1 MDPQDWIQIAV
12 LVVLI
17 ILSAFFSSTETA
29 FSSVNNIKL
38 KHMIQN
44 GHKRA
49 EKTLELSENFESVL
63 TTILIGNNIVN
74 ILAASIA
81 TLFFV
86 KHINDQAG
94 PAVATAVMTILV
106 LIFGE
111 ITPKSFAKRMPE
123 KFAMTM
129 TPALRMF
136 MFVLKP
142 FEIIFGS
149 LQKLMVN
156 SIKTEE
162 STISEDELL
171 TYVSEVQNEGGI
183 NENEEELIGR
193 VFDFD
198 ELLVK
203 DILTPRMQVIAI
215 NESDDN
221 DKVIYAFKRSGYS
234 RLPVFDTSIDHII
247 GVINHKDFYN
257 RVLLD
262 KQPLEDIIFPPVFVT
277 EYMKVVNLLDLFRAN
292 KSHMAIVK
300 DEFGG
305 TIGIVTMEDILEEL
319 VGDIWDEHD
328 EIVEQII
335 KVSED
340 EFRVKGHTDIDRLFE
355 DLGFDDLDEDTYEYA
370 TVSGWVVNEFGHIPF
385 IGESFQY
392 ENLSVTVSSADTK
405 KVLEVLIKVQN
416 IDDELTEEIEE

>member
-1 MDPQDWIQIAV
+1 MGPQDYIQISV
-12 LVVLI
+12 LAILI
-17 ILSAFFSSTETA
+17 ILSAFFSSAETA
-29 FSSVNNIKL
+29 FSSINNIKL

-44 GHKRA
+44 GHKKA

-63 TTILIGNNIVN
+63 TTLLIGNNIVN

-81 TLFFV
+81 TIFFV
-86 KHINDQAG
+86 KHINEQAG
-94 PAVATAVMTILV
+94 PAIATAVMTVLV

-111 ITPKSFAKRMPE
+111 ITPKTFAKRIPE
-123 KFAMTM
+123 KYSIAI
-129 TPALRMF
+129 TPILVGF
-136 MFVLKP
+136 MFILKP
-142 FEIIFGS
+142 LAIIFGTI
-149 LQKLMVN
+149 QKIMKK

-183 NENEEELIGR
+183 NENEEELISR
-193 VFDFD
+193 VIDFD
-198 ELLVK
+198 DLLVK

-215 NESDDN
+215 NEHDEN
-221 DKVIYAFKRSGYS
+221 DKIIIAFKRSGYS
-234 RLPVFDTSIDHII
+234 RLPVYDTNIDHII

-262 KQPLEDIIFPPVFVT
+262 KQQLDDIIFPAVFVT

-328 EIVEQII
+328 EIVEQVI
-335 KVSED
+335 KVNDFEY
-340 EFRVKGHTDIDRLFE
+340 RVKGHAEIDVLFE
-355 DLGFDDLDEDTYEYA
+355 QLGVEIDHEYA
-370 TVSGWVVNEFGHIPF
+370 TVNGWVVDEFGHIPF
-385 IGESFQY
+385 IGESFQFN
-392 ENLSVTVSSADTK
+392 NLLITVTSADTK
-405 KVLEVLIKVQN
+405 KVLEVTIKIQN
-416 IDDELTEEIEE
+416 IEEELTEEVDE